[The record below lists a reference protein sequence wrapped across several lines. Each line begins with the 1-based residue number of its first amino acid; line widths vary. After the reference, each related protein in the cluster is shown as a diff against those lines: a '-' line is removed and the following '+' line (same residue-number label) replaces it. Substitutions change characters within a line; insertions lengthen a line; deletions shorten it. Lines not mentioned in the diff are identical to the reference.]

1 MAVFSEHWHRV
12 AALRP
17 RLVPQLAVVR
27 QQVRGEVWYLLADR
41 VSGRSCRLNASAYAL
56 AGRLD
61 GRHTLQ
67 QLWDRLQAMAPVT
80 SPRVTPVLPAAPV
93 TAGGTGLAPCA
104 TEPPTQDE
112 AIDLL
117 ARLREQGLVEVD
129 RAADFARL
137 LPHLHDGR
145 TRARRFNPLAWR
157 RPLGDP
163 SRLVDRLAPLARA
176 LFSPLGALVWGLA
189 IVALV
194 AQAVAQADALAA
206 YSAAALGRPSIA
218 LWAMLAWL
226 PLKAWHELA
235 HALALRRFGGTV
247 HEAGITLM
255 LGLPVPYVDAS
266 GANALGARRAR
277 VLVGAAGMAAE
288 LALAAPALALW
299 AASADGPLREAAF
312 AVLGVVTVSALLFNA
327 NPLQRLD
334 GYHIACDLLQL
345 PNLASRSRAWWHALL
360 QRRLLRLP
368 GARPMPLAR
377 REAPWL
383 AAYAPL
389 AWAWQAVV
397 LGASVAWVA
406 SWSAPAGAALA
417 LLALVQVG
425 LRPPWQLYRQ
435 LQRSAAVS
443 GTAGRRLRAAAA
455 AVLLAVPALL
465 AVPLPRHSVALGV
478 VWPPEQAQLRPETSG
493 FVHELLRAD
502 GQAVA
507 AGEPVLRLRDPQLEA
522 QIARQQA
529 RLAAL
534 DGEWHAA
541 LPDGGARSA
550 DLQASLALARA
561 ELDRLRQR
569 AEGLVV
575 RAGVAGTIALPQAQ
589 DLIGRHA
596 PQGRLLGQVLTDAP
610 PTVRV
615 ALPEDEAQ
623 ALRSRRQAVAVWR
636 ADGPATP
643 QPARVLQETPAAV
656 QRLPSAALARRH
668 GGAIE
673 TDPQDSEALRSLQ
686 PVVLLDVQ
694 LDLPLDAPMDKP
706 LAGPQA
712 DTRADPRTDPQ
723 ANLQANRA
731 ASAHTD
737 FPHPDARRLGTRAWV
752 RFDEGAA
759 PLAVQAWA
767 ALRRAWLR
775 HAHPQQ

>member
-17 RLVPQLAVVR
+17 RLVPQLVVVR

-67 QLWDRLQAMAPVT
+67 QLWDRAGR
-80 SPRVTPVLPAAPV
+80 SPAQGALT
-93 TAGGTGLAPCA
+93 

-129 RAADFARL
+129 RTADFAHL
-137 LPHLHDGR
+137 LPHLDEA
-145 TRARRFNPLAWR
+145 RARGRRFNPLAWR

-176 LFSPLGALVWGLA
+176 LFSPLGALAWCIALL
-189 IVALV
+189 ALV
-194 AQAVAQADALAA
+194 AQAVAQADALTA
-206 YSAAALGRPSIA
+206 YAEAALGRPSIA

-226 PLKAWHELA
+226 PMKAVHELA
-235 HALALRRFGGTV
+235 HALALRRFGATV
-247 HEAGITLM
+247 HEAGFTLM
-255 LGLPVPYVDAS
+255 LGLPVPYVDATA
-266 GANALGARRAR
+266 ANALARRRER
-277 VLVGAAGMAAE
+277 VLVAAAGMAAE

-299 AASADGPLREAAF
+299 STTADGPLREAAF
-312 AVLGVVTVSALLFNA
+312 AVLGVATVSALLFNA

-345 PNLASRSRAWWHALL
+345 PNLASRSRAWWLSTL

-368 GARPMPLAR
+368 GAAPMPLAP

-389 AWAWQAVV
+389 AWAWQALV
-397 LGASVAWVA
+397 LVASVAWVA
-406 SWSAPAGAALA
+406 SWSALAGAALA
-417 LLALVQVG
+417 LLAGVQVG
-425 LRPPWQLYRQ
+425 LRPPWQLYRS
-435 LQRSAAVS
+435 LQRSAAIS
-443 GTAGRRLRAAAA
+443 GAAGRRLQAAAA
-455 AVLLAVPALL
+455 AVLLGVPALL

-493 FVHELLRAD
+493 FVHALLRAD
-502 GQAVA
+502 GEAVA

-522 QIARQQA
+522 QITRQQA

-550 DLQASLALARA
+550 DLQASLGLARA
-561 ELDRLRQR
+561 ELARLQQR
-569 AEGLVV
+569 ADGLIV

-589 DLIGRHA
+589 DLLGRHA

-623 ALRSRRQAVAVWR
+623 ALRTRRQAVAVWR

-643 QPARVLQETPAAV
+643 QAARLLQETPAAV

-694 LDLPLDAPMDKP
+694 LARPM
-706 LAGPQA
+706 
-712 DTRADPRTDPQ
+712 
-723 ANLQANRA
+723 A
-731 ASAHTD
+731 AL
-737 FPHPDARRLGTRAWV
+737 PDARRLGTRAWV

-767 ALRRAWLR
+767 AARRAWQR
-775 HAHPQQ
+775 HAHPQD